1 METGAYLV
9 DKLNALSAKHPQ
21 FIKDIRGKGTYLAF
35 DCETVELRNDL
46 VSKLKAQGVN

>member
-9 DKLNALSAKHPQ
+9 DKLTALSAKHPQ

-35 DCETVELRNDL
+35 DCESVELRNDL